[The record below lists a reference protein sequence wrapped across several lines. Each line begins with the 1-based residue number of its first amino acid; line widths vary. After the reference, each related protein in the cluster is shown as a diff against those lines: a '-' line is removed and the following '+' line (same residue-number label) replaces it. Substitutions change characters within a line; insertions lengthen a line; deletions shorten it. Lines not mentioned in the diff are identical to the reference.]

1 MKSFF
6 SKKSILGTMAVA
18 AVCMLGTGNAQAQ
31 EFTIQGDLVSS
42 YVWRGIYQ
50 GGAASFQPTLGFSV
64 GNFSLTAWGSTSLS
78 ESNKEI
84 DLTAAYKFGE
94 AGPTLSVASLW
105 WNGQA
110 DVANGELTNDYF
122 HFKSG
127 DTGHHF
133 EAGLAYTL
141 PIEKFPL
148 SIAWY
153 TMFAGAD
160 RKTTDEGEE
169 KQAYSSYVELN
180 YPFSVK
186 GVDLNATCGVVPY
199 KTPQYNVN
207 GFAVTN
213 LALKATK
220 AINFNDKFSLP
231 IFVLLY
237 GSAML
242 GDTGVKGIG
251 EVAYTK
257 STNDITSSL
266 ALMNQDTDATMLSAG
281 VKTQKSFDLGTFEVI
296 PSLGVRVSHIKTDAM
311 KAGNVEIE
319 KQKQTIVQIPLALR
333 VNAKATETASGWS
346 VTPKFKVAFIP
357 TVGDK
362 SIEVFGVKQSVIDT
376 SPVQGS
382 FGVGFAKGNLTI
394 DAAAHLGA
402 GNKGT
407 SAVGGKVGLTYRF

>member
-1 MKSFF
+1 MKIEQRSCPGRLGYTTVQINRVGWGAAFLRKHKIENKIRSMKSFF
-6 SKKSILGTMAVA
+6 SKKSFLVTMAVA
-18 AVCMLGTGNAQAQ
+18 AVCMLGTTNAQAQ

-94 AGPTLSVASLW
+94 AGPTLSVATLW
-105 WNGQA
+105 WDGQA
-110 DVANGELTNDYF
+110 DVANGEYTNNYF

-127 DTGHHF
+127 ETGHHF

-160 RKTTDEGEE
+160 RKINDKGED

-186 GVDLNATCGVVPY
+186 GVDLNATCGMVPY
-199 KTPQYNVN
+199 ETPQYYVN

-231 IFVLLY
+231 IFVQAIWNPRL
-237 GSAML
+237 
-242 GDTGVKGIG
+242 
-251 EVAYTK
+251 E
-257 STNDITSSL
+257 
-266 ALMNQDTDATMLSAG
+266 DAHL
-281 VKTQKSFDLGTFEVI
+281 
-296 PSLGVRVSHIKTDAM
+296 
-311 KAGNVEIE
+311 
-319 KQKQTIVQIPLALR
+319 
-333 VNAKATETASGWS
+333 
-346 VTPKFKVAFIP
+346 
-357 TVGDK
+357 
-362 SIEVFGVKQSVIDT
+362 VFGVT
-376 SPVQGS
+376 LRP
-382 FGVGFAKGNLTI
+382 
-394 DAAAHLGA
+394 
-402 GNKGT
+402 
-407 SAVGGKVGLTYRF
+407 

>member
-160 RKTTDEGEE
+160 RKMTDKGE
-169 KQAYSSYVELN
+169 
-180 YPFSVK
+180 
-186 GVDLNATCGVVPY
+186 VVPY
-199 KTPQYNVN
+199 ETPQYNVN

-231 IFVLLY
+231 IFVQAIWNPRL
-237 GSAML
+237 
-242 GDTGVKGIG
+242 
-251 EVAYTK
+251 E
-257 STNDITSSL
+257 
-266 ALMNQDTDATMLSAG
+266 DAHL
-281 VKTQKSFDLGTFEVI
+281 
-296 PSLGVRVSHIKTDAM
+296 
-311 KAGNVEIE
+311 
-319 KQKQTIVQIPLALR
+319 
-333 VNAKATETASGWS
+333 
-346 VTPKFKVAFIP
+346 
-357 TVGDK
+357 
-362 SIEVFGVKQSVIDT
+362 VFGVT
-376 SPVQGS
+376 LRP
-382 FGVGFAKGNLTI
+382 
-394 DAAAHLGA
+394 
-402 GNKGT
+402 
-407 SAVGGKVGLTYRF
+407 

>member
-1 MKSFF
+1 MKIEQRSCPDRLGYAAVQINRVGWGAAFLQEHKIENKIRSMKSFF
-6 SKKSILGTMAVA
+6 SKKSFLGTMAVA
-18 AVCMLGTGNAQAQ
+18 AVCMLGTTNAQAQ

-50 GGAASFQPTLGFSV
+50 GGAASFQPTLGVSV

-110 DVANGELTNDYF
+110 DVVNGELTNDYF

-141 PIEKFPL
+141 PVEKFPL

-160 RKTTDEGEE
+160 RKMTDKGEE

-199 KTPQYNVN
+199 ETPQYNVN

-231 IFVLLY
+231 IFVQAIWNPRL
-237 GSAML
+237 
-242 GDTGVKGIG
+242 
-251 EVAYTK
+251 E
-257 STNDITSSL
+257 
-266 ALMNQDTDATMLSAG
+266 DAHL
-281 VKTQKSFDLGTFEVI
+281 
-296 PSLGVRVSHIKTDAM
+296 
-311 KAGNVEIE
+311 
-319 KQKQTIVQIPLALR
+319 
-333 VNAKATETASGWS
+333 
-346 VTPKFKVAFIP
+346 
-357 TVGDK
+357 
-362 SIEVFGVKQSVIDT
+362 VFGVT
-376 SPVQGS
+376 LRP
-382 FGVGFAKGNLTI
+382 
-394 DAAAHLGA
+394 
-402 GNKGT
+402 
-407 SAVGGKVGLTYRF
+407 

>member
-1 MKSFF
+1 MKIEQRSCPGRLSYTTVQINRVGWGAAFLRKHKIENKIRSMKSFF
-6 SKKSILGTMAVA
+6 SKKSFLGTMAVA
-18 AVCMLGTGNAQAQ
+18 AVCMLGTTNAQAQ

-141 PIEKFPL
+141 PVEKFPL

-160 RKTTDEGEE
+160 RKMTDKGEE

-199 KTPQYNVN
+199 ETPQYNVN

-231 IFVLLY
+231 IFVQAIWNPRL
-237 GSAML
+237 
-242 GDTGVKGIG
+242 
-251 EVAYTK
+251 E
-257 STNDITSSL
+257 
-266 ALMNQDTDATMLSAG
+266 DAHL
-281 VKTQKSFDLGTFEVI
+281 
-296 PSLGVRVSHIKTDAM
+296 
-311 KAGNVEIE
+311 
-319 KQKQTIVQIPLALR
+319 
-333 VNAKATETASGWS
+333 
-346 VTPKFKVAFIP
+346 
-357 TVGDK
+357 
-362 SIEVFGVKQSVIDT
+362 VFGVT
-376 SPVQGS
+376 LRP
-382 FGVGFAKGNLTI
+382 
-394 DAAAHLGA
+394 
-402 GNKGT
+402 
-407 SAVGGKVGLTYRF
+407 

>member
-1 MKSFF
+1 MKIEQRSCPDRLGYAAVQINRVGWGAAFLQEHKIELDKKYEKFF

-18 AVCMLGTGNAQAQ
+18 AVCMLGTSNAQAQ

-50 GGAASFQPTLGFSV
+50 GGAASFQPTLGFSI

-94 AGPTLSVASLW
+94 AGPTLSVATLW
-105 WNGQA
+105 WDGQA
-110 DVANGELTNDYF
+110 DVANGELTNNYF

-231 IFVLLY
+231 IFVQAIWNPRL
-237 GSAML
+237 
-242 GDTGVKGIG
+242 
-251 EVAYTK
+251 E
-257 STNDITSSL
+257 
-266 ALMNQDTDATMLSAG
+266 DAHL
-281 VKTQKSFDLGTFEVI
+281 
-296 PSLGVRVSHIKTDAM
+296 
-311 KAGNVEIE
+311 
-319 KQKQTIVQIPLALR
+319 
-333 VNAKATETASGWS
+333 
-346 VTPKFKVAFIP
+346 
-357 TVGDK
+357 
-362 SIEVFGVKQSVIDT
+362 VFGVT
-376 SPVQGS
+376 LRP
-382 FGVGFAKGNLTI
+382 
-394 DAAAHLGA
+394 
-402 GNKGT
+402 
-407 SAVGGKVGLTYRF
+407 